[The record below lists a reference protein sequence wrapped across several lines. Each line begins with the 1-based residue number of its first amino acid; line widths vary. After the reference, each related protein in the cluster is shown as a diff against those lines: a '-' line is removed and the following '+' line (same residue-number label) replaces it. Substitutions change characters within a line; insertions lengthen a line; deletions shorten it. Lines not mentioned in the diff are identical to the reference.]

1 MFGPKAMKGFFG
13 RGPWRG
19 HGFGPG
25 RGRVFEKGDLKYVIL
40 DLIKDEPAHGYEVMR
55 ALEGRSCGFYSPS
68 PGSVYPT
75 LQMLEDL
82 GYVSATQQDGRKVYE
97 ITAEGRK
104 FLEENRRSVENIW
117 GRVGGRGW
125 DPEVAA
131 GLHEMK
137 HEMMGLGRLFGREMH
152 EGRLDEEKLRR
163 VREVVARAARE
174 IEGILDER
182 DTGETR
188 I

>member
-1 MFGPKAMKGFFG
+1 
-13 RGPWRG
+13 
-19 HGFGPG
+19 
-25 RGRVFEKGDLKYVIL
+25 
-40 DLIKDEPAHGYEVMR
+40 MR
-55 ALEGRSCGFYSPS
+55 ELEGRFRGLYAPS

-82 GYVSATQQDGRKVYE
+82 GYVEATQQDGKKVYE
-97 ITAEGRK
+97 ITDEGRV

-117 GRVGGRGW
+117 SRVGGGW

-137 HEMMGLGRLFGREMH
+137 HEMMRLGRLFGREMH

-174 IEGILDER
+174 IEGILDDRE
-182 DTGETR
+182 DPGTTR
-188 I
+188 A